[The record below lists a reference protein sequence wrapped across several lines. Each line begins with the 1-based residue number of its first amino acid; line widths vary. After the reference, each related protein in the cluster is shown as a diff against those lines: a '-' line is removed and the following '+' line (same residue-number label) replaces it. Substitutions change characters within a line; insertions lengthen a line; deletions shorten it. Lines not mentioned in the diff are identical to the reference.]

1 MGSMCDCSDDS
12 CSLVGYREVSG
23 IVLYPYSKS
32 SILWEKKKINHT
44 ALESKA
50 EQIEVDHS

>member
-12 CSLVGYREVSG
+12 CSLVGYREVFG

-32 SILWEKKKINHT
+32 LILWEKKHT